1 MKKSLRWLW
10 IPLAASGLLLGLVVG
25 INAFD
30 EPLNAQAAALGE
42 PRAPAVSASQNGY
55 LAVIG
60 MGAADGADATAYAK
74 AWLAEA
80 RMAAQ
85 ENRPEKPIEA
95 KRAER
100 PALCDASQMS
110 CLAATQDKADAAR
123 VQLARYSEDLARY
136 EKLIAY
142 NAYEE
147 ILDYRFNLESQF
159 PRYTPMA
166 AAQRAWLVRAAL
178 VVQAG
183 NIDEALLAVER
194 DIAFQ
199 RVMLVGSRTLIGR
212 MVAAA
217 NYTRDLAFVADLLQT
232 SLADLKPFAPR
243 LTAMLKPI
251 EPVALNMDTLIDTEF
266 GVMKQLLK
274 NPAAASSAGQASLQE
289 SLGVRF
295 FYQRN
300 ATINAAHVF
309 YRQTQALLRK
319 PPAALTQESAAD
331 GAVLESMKLRDYV
344 ENPVGKM
351 LLRVG
356 VPSFVSYALRLHD
369 LDALNRLLGLGA
381 EIIAADVEMDGIADF
396 VAKSGT
402 QFFDPYSGKP
412 MAWDATSRQLS
423 FKVSEAMAKR
433 KLFNLENGR
442 VFLRM

>member
-1 MKKSLRWLW
+1 
-10 IPLAASGLLLGLVVG
+10 
-25 INAFD
+25 
-30 EPLNAQAAALGE
+30 
-42 PRAPAVSASQNGY
+42 
-55 LAVIG
+55 
-60 MGAADGADATAYAK
+60 
-74 AWLAEA
+74 
-80 RMAAQ
+80 
-85 ENRPEKPIEA
+85 
-95 KRAER
+95 
-100 PALCDASQMS
+100 
-110 CLAATQDKADAAR
+110 
-123 VQLARYSEDLARY
+123 
-136 EKLIAY
+136 
-142 NAYEE
+142 
-147 ILDYRFNLESQF
+147 
-159 PRYTPMA
+159 
-166 AAQRAWLVRAAL
+166 
-178 VVQAG
+178 
-183 NIDEALLAVER
+183 
-194 DIAFQ
+194 
-199 RVMLVGSRTLIGR
+199 
-212 MVAAA
+212 
-217 NYTRDLAFVADLLQT
+217 
-232 SLADLKPFAPR
+232 
-243 LTAMLKPI
+243 
-251 EPVALNMDTLIDTEF
+251 MDTLIDTEF

-319 PPAALTQESAAD
+319 SPAALAQESAAD

-381 EIIAADVEMDGIADF
+381 EIIAADVEMEGIADF

-423 FKVSEAMAKR
+423 FKASEVMAKR